1 MKFLI
6 FITPHYFR
14 DESLATVK
22 LFLDKWNVGYSISS
36 YSNKD
41 CVGNHG
47 AVCKLD
53 LNTGKAQVED
63 FDGVILIDGK
73 GIDSYKIYDFRPLL
87 DLMLKFND
95 RKKPIV
101 AIENS
106 VMIPARANIIKD
118 RKIST
123 PGDQETKRTVMLFHG
138 IPSDERL
145 EISGNIISIRDHQR
159 LEEPLQEVLKHLGVA

>member
-14 DESLATVK
+14 DESLATVR
-22 LFLDKWNVGYSISS
+22 LFLDKWNVGYSVSS

-47 AVCKLD
+47 AVCRLD

-73 GIDSYKIYDFRPLL
+73 GVDSYKIYDFRPLL
-87 DLMLKFND
+87 DLMLKFNEK
-95 RKKPIV
+95 RKQII

-106 VMIPARANIIKD
+106 VMIPARANIIKG
-118 RKIST
+118 RKIAT
-123 PGDQETKRTVMLFHG
+123 LDDKEVKRTVMLFHG
-138 IPSDERL
+138 IPSEENL
-145 EISGNIISIRDHQR
+145 EISDNIISIRDHQH
-159 LEEPLQEVLKHLGVA
+159 LEAPLQEVLRHLGIA